1 MRPKIEIRVD
11 LGYKTIKNDVF
22 YVKKDR
28 NFMKNKRHFYILLG
42 IYIVI
47 LIWGIIL
54 KASMIGIVQNSFY
67 NTVKLDLYSRLTE
80 SPLNPFSMTYTKVE
94 YNVFNFVAFVPYGFI
109 ISALSERRTFAK
121 AAGLSLLLSLIFE
134 VSQIFT
140 AIGGFATSDL
150 MFNTL
155 GGMAGFVIFA
165 LFDWIRIRC
174 GQGAYEKI
182 TAAVV
187 IAGYVCFVPLSVYG
201 IGKTICNID
210 SYLSL
215 IEPMINSLR

>member
-1 MRPKIEIRVD
+1 M
-11 LGYKTIKNDVF
+11 GYKTIKNDVF

-28 NFMKNKRHFYILLG
+28 NLMKNKRHFYILLG

-54 KASMIGIVQNSFY
+54 KASMIDIVQNSFY

-121 AAGLSLLLSLIFE
+121 AAGLSLLLSLFFE

-150 MFNTL
+150 MYNTL
-155 GGMAGFVIFA
+155 GGIVGFVVFA
-165 LFDWIRIRC
+165 VLDLVTNHFT
-174 GQGAYEKI
+174 EKTREDI
-182 TAAVV
+182 TRAVV
-187 IAGYVCFVPLSVYG
+187 IICYICFVPLAIYG
-201 IGKTICNID
+201 VGKTIYNLD
-210 SYLSL
+210 FYLSL
-215 IEPMINSLR
+215 IEPMLNSLH